1 MNRLTYVGPQFIVD
15 NDDQYPGRVVR
26 SAESGLIEQIDGR
39 QINIALMNASGVD
52 VDMNGY
58 WATAVGDFMAS
69 VSATY
74 TYKHEEK
81 ATKNS
86 PLVQNLAQYSSSSW
100 APKWKIV
107 PRLSWDR
114 RDGVRAILNV
124 RYVSKNSDTFARD
137 SGSLDGVFKNW
148 DDFWVLD
155 QNEWLSVDKTRKI

>member
-15 NDDQYPGRVVR
+15 NEDQYPGRVVR

-74 TYKHEEK
+74 TYKRSEEHTSELQSLMRISYAVFCLK
-81 ATKNS
+81 KKN
-86 PLVQNLAQYSSSSW
+86 N
-100 APKWKIV
+100 
-107 PRLSWDR
+107 
-114 RDGVRAILNV
+114 
-124 RYVSKNSDTFARD
+124 T
-137 SGSLDGVFKNW
+137 
-148 DDFWVLD
+148 
-155 QNEWLSVDKTRKI
+155 